1 MGDEDQRNENRP
13 PRPPGSGKPNPDK
26 LGSEEAGLHEAA
38 GSGVSM
44 PEWADS
50 LSHAAE
56 APPGRRSRVNIDL
69 AKRLREEEAARI
81 ARRKAEEEA
90 RRRAAAEAA
99 RRAKEEAAR
108 RQAAARQA
116 ARTAADR
123 RKSKKISKWPSVL
136 AALAVIALGAFVG
149 QRIVGTDTAPQEAVT
164 PFPLATTEPAV
175 SAPPA
180 ATVPPA
186 SPPSVRSDRL
196 DTYTVKP
203 GDTLESIAKQFG
215 RTPEEISRVNGAY
228 GGLIRVKPGQVIN
241 IP

>member
-1 MGDEDQRNENRP
+1 MGDEDRQQPP
-13 PRPPGSGKPNPDK
+13 PRQPSPPGRPNLDK

-38 GSGVSM
+38 GSAVSM

-50 LSHAAE
+50 LSHVAQ
-56 APPGRRSRVNIDL
+56 APPARHSRVSVDL

-81 ARRKAEEEA
+81 ARKKAEEEA

-108 RQAAARQA
+108 RQAAAKQA
-116 ARTAADR
+116 ARDAAAH
-123 RKSKKISKWPSVL
+123 RKGKRVSKWPSIL

-149 QRIVGTDTAPQEAVT
+149 QRIIGSETAPQEGPT
-164 PFPLATTEPAV
+164 PFPLATAEPTV

-180 ATVPPA
+180 AT
-186 SPPSVRSDRL
+186 SPPPSTTAQSDRL

-203 GDTLESIAKQFG
+203 GDTLESIAEQFG
-215 RTPEEISRVNGAY
+215 RTPEEISRVNGAH